1 MCDFDQLSGCAV
13 FRMGSTLAV
22 ASIPESLHTL
32 IHGAHNAD
40 HQITQSRNQ
49 PQQDNQSKI
58 GQECHDVS
66 AQVVDNSLHVNENDV
81 RDQSR
86 PGTETVKGG
95 ERSRAD
101 NKK

>member
-1 MCDFDQLSGCAV
+1 
-13 FRMGSTLAV
+13 MGFTLAV

-32 IHGAHNAD
+32 FLEPTMQNTKS
-40 HQITQSRNQ
+40 TQSRNQ

-66 AQVVDNSLHVNENDV
+66 AQVVGNSLHVNEKDV

-95 ERSRAD
+95 GRSRAD